1 MNSGG
6 GSDQSVLPVKYVRL
20 IHLSLKSSQTYY
32 LKDDLIRATIL
43 QSNLAVIPNQASQ
56 KLAAIDENSE
66 KSMI

>member
-6 GSDQSVLPVKYVRL
+6 DSDLEYNAVNYVRL

-56 KLAAIDENSE
+56 NRQL
-66 KSMI
+66 SMEIPRNL

>member
-6 GSDQSVLPVKYVRL
+6 DSDLEYNAVNYVRL

-32 LKDDLIRATIL
+32 LKDDLLRATIL

-56 KLAAIDENSE
+56 NWQL
-66 KSMI
+66 SMKIPRTL